1 MARMFHPRSNGLAW
15 CAALALLAGKLGAQ
29 DKPAAPDDARLRQAW
44 SYLTDAE
51 QDDALARFEAETPQ
65 LDTFQN
71 KLLRFALALEE
82 RDHSF
87 LPRES
92 EIPFFDPA
100 RHAPAQPI
108 PRHRLALNAPSALRE
123 RERML
128 GKGSNS
134 KLRPAWRY
142 DWSAGDVVRCAVDD
156 ARARA
161 FESAL
166 AGLPPDVDLAEAL
179 VERALDGGAHR
190 REFAAFGHAYTNRTG
205 DVFPGIT
212 LYDAWSSGAEMEMPD
227 IDVLGVVHEL
237 RDEWKKWIAPVPP
250 SEQDDAYKAV
260 ADLFVPIHAYRG
272 VRTALARTYL
282 SGSVE
287 LRDGYANHI
296 DRLHALWDAHAS
308 TPNAVAALVPDS
320 QGVAEFVANWAL
332 QVEEHPELRQA
343 GAVRHAQLDRDR
355 ADVREFFAEILKD
368 CGALERTAK
377 PAPRESKQK

>member
-1 MARMFHPRSNGLAW
+1 MALMFHLRSKVPTC
-15 CAALALLAGKLGAQ
+15 CAALALFAGGVAAQ

-51 QDDALARFEAETPQ
+51 QDDALARFEAEAPQ

-108 PRHRLALNAPSALRE
+108 RRHRLALDAPSAVHE

-128 GKGSNS
+128 GKASNS
-134 KLRPAWRY
+134 KLQPAWRY
-142 DWSAGDVVRCAVDD
+142 DWSAGDVVRCAVLD
-156 ARARA
+156 ARAHA

-166 AGLPPDVDLAEAL
+166 AGLPPDLDLAEAL

-190 REFAAFGHAYTNRTG
+190 NECAAFGHAYTNRTG

-227 IDVLGVVHEL
+227 IDVLGIVHEL
-237 RDEWKKWIAPVPP
+237 QGEWKKWIAPVPP
-250 SEQDDAYKAV
+250 SEQDEVYKAV
-260 ADLFVPIHAYRG
+260 ADLFVPLHSYRG

-296 DRLHALWDAHAS
+296 DRLHALWDAHSS
-308 TPNAVAALVPDS
+308 TPSAVAALVPDS

-343 GAVRHAQLDRDR
+343 GVTRHAQLDRDR
-355 ADVREFFAEILKD
+355 ADVRAFFAEILKD